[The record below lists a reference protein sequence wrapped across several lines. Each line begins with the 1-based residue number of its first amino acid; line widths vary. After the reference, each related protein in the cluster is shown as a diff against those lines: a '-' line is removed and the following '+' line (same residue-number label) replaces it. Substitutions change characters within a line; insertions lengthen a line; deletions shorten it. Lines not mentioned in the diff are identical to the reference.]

1 MKKIVSIIIIL
12 VCCVLVGFGI
22 FSQQNKQEYIRIH
35 VRANSNLSVDQNV
48 KYEIKDKIVSDL
60 IPQVANCN
68 TREDFVVI
76 INNNLNNLEQIAND
90 VLQEKGFSYG
100 AKVKFCQENFPT
112 RSYDGVVLESGV
124 YDSIIVELGTAE
136 GDNWWCVVYPPLC
149 FISNNSQDILYKS
162 RILEILKSIL
172 KQGD

>member
-22 FSQQNKQEYIRIH
+22 FSQQNKQKYIRIH

-48 KYEIKDKIVSDL
+48 KYEIKDKIVSYL

-68 TREDFVVI
+68 TREDFVVM
-76 INNNLNNLEQIAND
+76 INNNLNNLEQIANN

-172 KQGD
+172 K

>member
-12 VCCVLVGFGI
+12 ACCVLVGFGI

-48 KYEIKDKIVSDL
+48 KYEIKDKIVSYL

-68 TREDFVVI
+68 TREDFVVM
-76 INNNLNNLEQIAND
+76 INENIDNLEQIANNL
-90 VLQEKGFSYG
+90 LQEKGFSYG
-100 AKVKFCQENFPT
+100 AKVKFCKENFPT
-112 RSYDGVVLESGV
+112 RSYDGVVLESGI
-124 YDSIIVELGTAE
+124 YDSIIVELGTAT

-172 KQGD
+172 K

>member
-48 KYEIKDKIVSDL
+48 KYEIKDKIVSYL

-68 TREDFVVI
+68 TREDFVVM

-90 VLQEKGFSYG
+90 VLQEKGFLYG

-112 RSYDGVVLESGV
+112 RSYNGVVLESGV

-172 KQGD
+172 K

>member
-1 MKKIVSIIIIL
+1 MKKIVSVIVIII
-12 VCCVLVGFGI
+12 CFVLVGFGI

-48 KYEIKDKIVSDL
+48 KYEIKDKIVSYL
-60 IPQVANCN
+60 IPQICN
-68 TREDFVVI
+68 LQTREDFI
-76 INNNLNNLEQIAND
+76 CMINENLDDMESIANEI
-90 VLQEKGFSYG
+90 LKEKEFSYG
-100 AKVKFCQENFPT
+100 AKVKFCKENFPT
-112 RSYDGVVLESGV
+112 RSYNGVVLESGV

-172 KQGD
+172 K

>member
-1 MKKIVSIIIIL
+1 MKKVVSVIVIL
-12 VCCVLVGFGI
+12 VCCILIGFGI

-48 KYEIKDKIVSDL
+48 KYEIKDKIVSYL

-68 TREDFVVI
+68 TREDFVVM
-76 INNNLNNLEQIAND
+76 INNNLNNLEQIANN

-172 KQGD
+172 K

>member
-48 KYEIKDKIVSDL
+48 KYEIKDKIVSYL

-68 TREDFVVI
+68 TREDFVVM

-172 KQGD
+172 K